1 MFSAHLHGDHV
12 ALLLDIDG
20 TLVNSIT
27 GPELLSVDDGLRT
40 LLGDLHEMLGGA
52 LCLVTGRSLAKVDE
66 IFGDLEL
73 PTFGFYGLERRVR
86 LRGPKEVSSTPPSL
100 LVAAA
105 RVKMR
110 LRDIPD
116 LIFRSNGAVL
126 VVDTRFAPEA
136 KPEVEQAL
144 AEVLPIAGDHYVVVV
159 GHRVVELAPEWALK
173 GLAIEAIMRNPP
185 FQGRLPIF
193 IGDDAPD
200 ESGFGVVNGMGGI
213 SIRVNPQGRT
223 AARYT
228 LPGVS
233 EVRSLLAKFLSERR
247 CHLTPPLAAED
258 AAASGHVSCDP
269 AGIQILRP

>member
-1 MFSAHLHGDHV
+1 MFSAHLHGDRV

-27 GPELLSVDDGLRT
+27 GPELLSVDDDLRT
-40 LLGDLHEMLGGA
+40 LLTALHEMLGGA

-73 PTFGFYGLERRVR
+73 PTFGFYGLERRVQV
-86 LRGPKEVSSTPPSL
+86 RGPKEISSTPPSL
-100 LVAAA
+100 LVAAD
-105 RVKMR
+105 RVKAR
-110 LRDIPD
+110 LRDIAD

-144 AEVLPIAGDHYVVVV
+144 AEFLPIAGEHYAVVV
-159 GHRVVELAPEWALK
+159 GHRVVELAPVWALK
-173 GLAIEAIMRNPP
+173 GLAIEAIMGNPP

-213 SIRVNPQGRT
+213 SIRVNPQGQT

-228 LPGVS
+228 LPGVP
-233 EVRSLLAKFLSERR
+233 EVRSLLTKLLSERQYE
-247 CHLTPPLAAED
+247 LAPLLAAEHNAVRD
-258 AAASGHVSCDP
+258 NDPCDP
-269 AGIQILRP
+269 AEIQIERP

>member
-1 MFSAHLHGDHV
+1 MFSAHLHGDRV

-40 LLGDLHEMLGGA
+40 LLVDLHEMLGGA

-66 IFGDLEL
+66 IFGDVEL
-73 PTFGFYGLERRVR
+73 PTFGFYGLERRIR
-86 LRGPKEVSSTPPSL
+86 IRGPKEISTTPRSL
-100 LVAAA
+100 LVAAD
-105 RVKMR
+105 RVKTR
-110 LRDIPD
+110 LHDIPD

-136 KPEVEQAL
+136 KPQVEQAL
-144 AEVLPIAGDHYVVVV
+144 AEVLPIAGDHYVMVV

-173 GLAIEAIMRNPP
+173 SIAIGAIMRNPP

-200 ESGFGVVNGMGGI
+200 ESGFGVVNEMGGI
-213 SIRVNPQGRT
+213 SIRVNPQGPS

-228 LPGVS
+228 LPGVL
-233 EVRSLLAKFLSERR
+233 EVRSLLAKMLSERR
-247 CHLTPPLAAED
+247 CDLTPHPVAE
-258 AAASGHVSCDP
+258 CE
-269 AGIQILRP
+269 RPRSW